1 MGYIYNGE
9 KFLDILYSQLYK
21 SEEVQHTKEKNDNK
35 EESIKRYMDRLEKAL
50 KRYDI
55 KQVVLAG
62 GVSAN
67 SYLREQMHN
76 RLDNSGIDLIVPP
89 IWCTTDNAAMI
100 VRLGEHLWKM
110 GITAPNTIS
119 CDPNW
124 RIDKYKTF

>member
-1 MGYIYNGE
+1 
-9 KFLDILYSQLYK
+9 
-21 SEEVQHTKEKNDNK
+21 
-35 EESIKRYMDRLEKAL
+35 MDRLERAL

-67 SYLREQMHN
+67 SYLREKMHE
-76 RLDNSGIDLIVPP
+76 RLDNTDIDLIVPP

-100 VRLGEHLWKM
+100 ARLGEHLFKM
-110 GITAPNTIS
+110 GVIAPISVS